1 MNKFA
6 KILTTGALVAVAGV
20 TFMGCDDKSNNEP
33 PKTLW
38 TADLSADG
46 LFGVYGTVEKNEGS
60 VTLKRP
66 EGKNYAGSTYF
77 GETDQNYDWVDGGLT
92 VELKINIDATEYGED
107 DYSVWTLALNE
118 KSDEK
123 YITENS
129 SFFVGHEDG
138 VKFIYKAIGVDT
150 DYDALAADSSAVDLE
165 SGSYT
170 MRYDYDVNA
179 QGEIV
184 LTVSLLNANG
194 NEVYKSANN
203 AVVVIDHAGYV
214 AGTPVNEEDVAGL
227 RYLWLTRTT
236 VDGVVEGLKITE

>member
-1 MNKFA
+1 MNKFT

-20 TFMGCDDKSNNEP
+20 SFMGCNDKPKNEP

-46 LFGVYGTVEKNEGS
+46 IFGVYGTVEKNDGS
-60 VTLKRP
+60 VTIKRQ
-66 EGKNYAGSTYF
+66 EGQNYAGSTYF
-77 GETDQNYDWVDGGLT
+77 GETDRNYDWVDGGLT
-92 VELKINIDATEYGED
+92 VDLKINIDETDYGAD

-118 KSDEK
+118 TDGK

-138 VKFIYKAIGVDT
+138 VKFIYKAVGVDT

-194 NEVYKSANN
+194 NEIYKSANN
-203 AVVVIDHAGYV
+203 AVVVIDHAEHV
-214 AGTPVNEEDVAGL
+214 AGTAVNEEDVAGL
-227 RYLWLTRTT
+227 RYLWLARTT

>member
-1 MNKFA
+1 MNKFG
-6 KILTTGALVAVAGV
+6 KILTAGALVAVAGV
-20 TFMGCDDKSNNEP
+20 TFAGCDDNSKDNVP

-46 LFGVYGTVEKNEGS
+46 IFGIYGTVEKNDGS
-60 VTLKRP
+60 VTLKMP

-77 GETDQNYDWVDGGLT
+77 GETDKNYAWVNGGMT
-92 VELKINIDATEYGED
+92 VELNLNIDATDYDAD

-118 KSDEK
+118 TDGK

-129 SFFVGHEDG
+129 SFFVGHDEG
-138 VKFIYKAIGVDT
+138 VKFIHKAVGVDT
-150 DYDALAADSSAVDLE
+150 DYEALAADTNAVDLE

-170 MRYDYDVNA
+170 MRYDYDVNS

-184 LTVSLLNANG
+184 LTVSLLDSDNK
-194 NEVYKSANN
+194 EVYKSANN
-203 AVVVIDHAGYV
+203 AVVVIDHAEHE
-214 AGTPVNEEDVAGL
+214 AGSPVKQADVAGL
-227 RYLWLTRTT
+227 RYLWLARTT

>member
-1 MNKFA
+1 MNKFG

-20 TFMGCDDKSNNEP
+20 TFMGCNDKPKNEQ

-46 LFGVYGTVEKNEGS
+46 IFGVYGTVEKNDGS
-60 VTLKRP
+60 VTLKMP

-77 GETDQNYDWVDGGLT
+77 GETDKNYDWVEGGLT
-92 VELKINIDATEYGED
+92 VELKVNIDETNYSAD

-118 KSDEK
+118 TDGK
-123 YITENS
+123 YITENT
-129 SFFVGHEDG
+129 SFFVGYEDG
-138 VKFIYKAIGVDT
+138 VKFIYKAVGVDT
-150 DYDALAADSSAVDLE
+150 DYDALAADSSAIDLA

-194 NEVYKSANN
+194 NEIYKTANN
-203 AVVVIDHAGYV
+203 AVEVIDHEGYV
-214 AGTPVNEEDVAGL
+214 PGTAVKEEDVGGL
-227 RYLWLTRTT
+227 RYLWLARTT